1 MQNKFEYVLIV
12 FAPDSK
18 DEHLI
23 YETSP
28 VPFPRF
34 EKLDVITSLD
44 HQDKD
49 EKSELKLGVTKVEYK
64 MTKSNKDDSTFSIC
78 TEIYTVNA
86 STWLLS

>member
-1 MQNKFEYVLIV
+1 MQNKLEYVLIV

-18 DEHLI
+18 DEHLF

-49 EKSELKLGVTKVEYK
+49 KKSELKLGVSKVEYK
-64 MTKSNKDDSTFSIC
+64 MSKSNKDDNTFSIY

>member
-1 MQNKFEYVLIV
+1 MQNNFEYVLIV

-18 DEHLI
+18 DEHLY

-44 HQDKD
+44 HRDKD
-49 EKSELKLGVTKVEYK
+49 EKSELKLGITKVEYK
-64 MTKSNKDDSTFSIC
+64 LSKSKKDDLTFSIF
-78 TEIYTVNA
+78 TEVYTVDA